1 MKYKLLGK
9 SGLRVS
15 ELCLG
20 AMTFGEDWGSFL
32 KGASKEESQ
41 NIFNL
46 FVQAGGNF
54 IDTANIYQNGTSEK
68 YVGEFIAPE
77 RDKFVLATKY
87 TLTTNPNDP
96 NAGGNHRKN
105 LFQSVNASLKRLNTE
120 YIDLLWVHIWDY
132 MTPIEEV
139 MRSLDDLIRSGKILY
154 IGISDAPAWIVSR
167 ANTIS
172 ELRGWSYFIG
182 LQIMYSLIERTPERE
197 LLSMA
202 RSLDIGVTAWS
213 PLGMGVLAGKY
224 NKDNKNKEP
233 KRFDPNHPMVS
244 TFVNERNISIAK
256 EVQAIANEIEKT
268 PSQVALNWIINQK
281 KKGVIIPILGVRTQA
296 QIIDNLGCLEFELDS
311 EQMKRLNEKSKIEL
325 GFPYDFISSDVIRNQ
340 IYGNL
345 YSSIEYHRLDM

>member
-9 SGLRVS
+9 SGLRLS

-20 AMTFGEDWGSFL
+20 TMTFGEDWGSFL
-32 KGASKEESQ
+32 KGASKEESKK
-41 NIFNL
+41 IFNL

-54 IDTANIYQNGTSEK
+54 IDTANVYQNGTSEK

-139 MRSLDDLIRSGKILY
+139 MRSLDDLIRSGKVLY
-154 IGISDAPAWIVSR
+154 IGISDAPAWVVSR
-167 ANTIS
+167 ANTIA
-172 ELRGWSYFIG
+172 ELRGWSSFIG

-197 LLSMA
+197 LLPMA

-224 NKDNKNKEP
+224 SKDNNNKEP

-296 QIIDNLGCLEFELDS
+296 QMIDNLGCLEFELDS
-311 EQMKRLNEKSKIEL
+311 EHMKRLNEKSKIEL

-345 YSSIEYHRLDM
+345 YSLIEYHRLDM

>member
-20 AMTFGEDWGSFL
+20 TMTFGEDWGSFL
-32 KGASKEESQ
+32 KGASKEESKK
-41 NIFNL
+41 IFNL

-54 IDTANIYQNGTSEK
+54 IDTANVYQNGTSEK

-224 NKDNKNKEP
+224 NKDNNNKEP

-296 QIIDNLGCLEFELDS
+296 QMIDNLGCLEFELDS
-311 EQMKRLNEKSKIEL
+311 EHMKRLNEKSKIEL